1 MLIDT
6 STQSMIEGLPHW
18 WFMFRLSISTVASF
32 TSRGAHDL
40 NLGQG

>member
-1 MLIDT
+1 MKIYENTLRVWMKLLGFDLIKAP
-6 STQSMIEGLPHW
+6 LP
-18 WFMFRLSISTVASF
+18 TVASF